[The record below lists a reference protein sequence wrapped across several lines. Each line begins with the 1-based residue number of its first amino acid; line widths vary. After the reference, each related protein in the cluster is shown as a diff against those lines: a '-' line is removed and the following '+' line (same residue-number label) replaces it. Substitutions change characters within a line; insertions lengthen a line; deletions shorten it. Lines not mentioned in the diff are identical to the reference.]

1 MRFITIVLAVYF
13 FLLSFAPNMQ
23 GAQLLNLS
31 SFIEHYEDYLQ
42 TKSGSSLITFVK
54 EHYFSQIN
62 EFDKEHKNLPFKTV
76 STNAIVVYT
85 CEQNTIKI
93 TPFEEV
99 VFSTKKEKFT
109 VYEEAYNFN
118 KFHSVW
124 HPPRNC

>member
-23 GAQLLNLS
+23 GVQLLNLS

-42 TKSGSSLITFVK
+42 SKPSSSLITFVK

-76 STNAIVVYT
+76 SSNTVVVYT
-85 CEQNTIKI
+85 CEQNAIKI

>member
-13 FLLSFAPNMQ
+13 FFLSFAPNMQ
-23 GAQLLNLS
+23 GAQLMNLS
-31 SFIEHYEDYLQ
+31 SFIEHYDDYLQ
-42 TKSGSSLITFVK
+42 TKPGSSLITFIK

-76 STNAIVVYT
+76 STNTVVVYT
-85 CEQNTIKI
+85 CEQNAIKI
-93 TPFEEV
+93 TAFEEV

-109 VYEEAYNFN
+109 DYEEAYNFN

>member
-1 MRFITIVLAVYF
+1 MRFFTIVLAVYF

-76 STNAIVVYT
+76 STNAVVVYT
-85 CEQNTIKI
+85 CEQNAIKI

-99 VFSTKKEKFT
+99 VFLTKKEKFA